1 MYITIALTSQWYL
14 RTRHPKWFVKY
25 NYILGAGGYPFI
37 VTVRHWAET
46 YLRTALDGGTHAMVF
61 VLSLAVEGAIGKEHL
76 FPKWWGANHNGNYDR
91 CAAIQ
96 S

>member
-1 MYITIALTSQWYL
+1 VCILSSVYDLVLCGTGL
-14 RTRHPKWFVKY
+14 RSSL
-25 NYILGAGGYPFI
+25 I
-37 VTVRHWAET
+37 
-46 YLRTALDGGTHAMVF
+46 ALDGGTCTVVF
-61 VLSLAVEGAIGKEHL
+61 LLSFVVQGAVGKAHL